1 MIYEHI
7 PGGPRINLTSANEHV
22 PDIECQIRVIKERKI
37 YVRNSLPFNKI
48 LNILTIYIFF
58 KVVRMLNYLPVKG

>member
-22 PDIECQIRVIKERKI
+22 PDIELQIIVVKERTKALSH
-37 YVRNSLPFNKI
+37 NLLFNNYPK
-48 LNILTIYIFF
+48 LLTKYIVFA
-58 KVVRMLNYLPVKG
+58 VISMLNYLPVKG